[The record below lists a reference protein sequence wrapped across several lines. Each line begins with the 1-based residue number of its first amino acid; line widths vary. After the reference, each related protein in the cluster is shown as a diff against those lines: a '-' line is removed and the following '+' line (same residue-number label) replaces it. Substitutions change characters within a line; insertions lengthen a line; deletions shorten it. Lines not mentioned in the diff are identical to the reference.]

1 LKVTKPE
8 AEQVKN
14 FLVTGVPGIGK
25 TTLIRN
31 LCKHLA
37 SLNPEGFYTEEIREG
52 GIRKGFALVSL
63 DGKRSVLSH
72 VNVKSRFRVGKYG
85 VDVRSFEAF
94 LESLRLRARAGSLIV
109 MDEIGKMECFSAN
122 FVSLVRELLDGAG
135 VVVATVATK
144 GPDFISE
151 VKRRRDILIYEVT
164 ESNRNDLAERLSI
177 EIQAALRS
185 VQTQDSSPQGTRS

>member
-37 SLNPEGFYTEEIREG
+37 PLNPEGFYTEEIREG
-52 GIRKGFALVSL
+52 GIRKGFALASL
-63 DGKRSVLSH
+63 DGKRSVFSH

-85 VDVRSFEAF
+85 VDVRAFEAF
-94 LESLRLRARAGSLIV
+94 LESLYLRARVGSLIV
-109 MDEIGKMECFSAN
+109 MDEIGKMECFSTA
-122 FVSLVRELLDGAG
+122 FISLVRELLDGAG
-135 VVVATVATK
+135 VVVATVAMK

-164 ESNRNDLAERLSI
+164 ESNRNDLAERLGI
-177 EIQAALRS
+177 RIQAALRS
-185 VQTQDSSPQGTRS
+185 VQAEVQ